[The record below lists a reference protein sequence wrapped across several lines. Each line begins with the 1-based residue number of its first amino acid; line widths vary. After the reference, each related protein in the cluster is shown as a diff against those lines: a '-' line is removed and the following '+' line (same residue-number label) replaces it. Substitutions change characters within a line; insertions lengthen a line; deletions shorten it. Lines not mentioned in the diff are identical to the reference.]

1 MPQLKNR
8 VAGIIN
14 EAKRNF
20 ARMKLERRMPL
31 FKKLI
36 TDDKAWAL
44 YLMCIQ
50 NYITQCKVIKAET
63 NLATASSEIKHKLE
77 LLDWEIKTLEWA
89 IKVPQA
95 TINKVLI
102 EEQKKTEADLYE
114 EIETDLREE

>member
-1 MPQLKNR
+1 M
-8 VAGIIN
+8 N

-50 NYITQCKVIKAET
+50 NYIAQCKVIKAET
-63 NLATASSEIKHKLE
+63 NLATASADIKHKLE

-89 IKVPQA
+89 LKVPQA

-102 EEQKKTEADLYE
+102 DEQKKTEADLYE
-114 EIETDLREE
+114 EIETDLRKE